1 MVNYSRFN
9 ICLNTKD
16 NYESP
21 KKRSIKLAP
30 MLIHGLV
37 TSKILTLYPESF
49 KNNERYRN
57 MNEGLVVIVRSI
69 IAFFSL
75 LIFARIIGKQQI
87 SQLNF
92 FDYVLGIT
100 IGSIA
105 ASLTTDL
112 SSRAW
117 PHWVGLLTWVVLGYI
132 MELISTKW
140 RYAAKYLEG
149 EPAIVIMNGKIMENV
164 LKKMKYRV
172 SEILELLRNKGVFDV
187 KQVDFAIIEPNGQ
200 ISILLKPEHQPLT
213 PKDMNV
219 KVSPSGISTELIYDG
234 IIIEENLRQLNK
246 DRKWL
251 LNELKKQK
259 IKNSSEVFLAT
270 LNPGGSLYIDK
281 YDDRL
286 KKITDIGDYKGPF

>member
-1 MVNYSRFN
+1 M
-9 ICLNTKD
+9 D
-16 NYESP
+16 
-21 KKRSIKLAP
+21 
-30 MLIHGLV
+30 
-37 TSKILTLYPESF
+37 
-49 KNNERYRN
+49 
-57 MNEGLVVIVRSI
+57 EGLVVFVRAI
-69 IAFFSL
+69 IGFFSL
-75 LIFARIIGKQQI
+75 LIFARLIGKEQI

-117 PHWVGLLTWVVLGYI
+117 PHWVGLLTWVLLGYL

-187 KQVDFAIIEPNGQ
+187 NQVDFAIIEPNGQ
-200 ISILLKPEHQPLT
+200 ISVLLKPEHQPLT
-213 PKDMNV
+213 PKDMNIT
-219 KVSPSGISTELIYDG
+219 VSPSGISTELVYDG
-234 IIIEENLRQLNK
+234 ILIEENLRQLNK
-246 DRKWL
+246 DKKWL
-251 LNELKKQK
+251 QNELKKHG
-259 IKNSSEVFLAT
+259 IKHISEVFLAT
-270 LNPGGSLYIDK
+270 LNPAGSLYVDK
-281 YDDRL
+281 YEDHL
-286 KKITDIGDYKGPF
+286 QKITDIGDYKGPY